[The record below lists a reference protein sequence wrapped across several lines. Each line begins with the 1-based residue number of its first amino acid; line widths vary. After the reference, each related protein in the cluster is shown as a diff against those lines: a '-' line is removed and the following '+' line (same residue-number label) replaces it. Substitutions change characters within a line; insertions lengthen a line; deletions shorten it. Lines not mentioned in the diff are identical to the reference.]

1 MSENVLDAKGNP
13 RNNLF
18 LADGLHPS
26 YSGIQVM
33 MNSLIAFQTFAQ
45 YGKLNLNPHTLPKPE
60 PTPASTP
67 LHPTSTSPAGDRF
80 A

>member
-1 MSENVLDAKGNP
+1 MQMVLKKVIW
-13 RNNLF
+13 
-18 LADGLHPS
+18 
-26 YSGIQVM
+26 IQVM
-33 MNSLIAFQTFAQ
+33 MNSLIAFQAFDQ